1 MVSHAYRVAVFIDW
15 QNAYQS
21 ARRAFGLQGQA
32 TEQGTFSPYQL
43 AQIFAD
49 GNDRRSDGS
58 LVRVEVHRGL
68 PSSVRD
74 PIGYG
79 VASSVAERSCSL
91 QSARRWATSTP
102 SPAPSCWRRS
112 TLTGRGEAMGSFAVG
127 RTNAPPSG
135 TTEGTPDAR
144 R

>member
-102 SPAPSCWRRS
+102 SPSAE
-112 TLTGRGEAMGSFAVG
+112 LLEKI
-127 RTNAPPSG
+127 NADG
-135 TTEGTPDAR
+135 AR
-144 R
+144 RGDGLFRCWPDERSPVGNDGGDA